1 MKRSRQRWLI
11 AGALLLLVC
20 TARQVWAQGIDA
32 SPNPVDYGMVY
43 IASHTDRTVTIQNTG
58 GGDVMVTNLQLQN
71 MYLVAYTFESPLPCR
86 TCSDPER
93 A

>member
-1 MKRSRQRWLI
+1 MKRPRQRLLI
-11 AGALLLLVC
+11 AGAILMLLV
-20 TARQVWAQGIDA
+20 TAPQVWAQGIVA

-43 IASHTDRTVTIQNTG
+43 IGSHTDRTVTIQNTG

-71 MYLVAYTFESPLPCR
+71 MYLVAYTFESPLPWR
-86 TCSDPER
+86 TCSDPET

>member
-11 AGALLLLVC
+11 AGALLLLVW

-43 IASHTDRTVTIQNTG
+43 IGESKTQAFTIQNTG

-86 TCSDPER
+86 TCSDPET